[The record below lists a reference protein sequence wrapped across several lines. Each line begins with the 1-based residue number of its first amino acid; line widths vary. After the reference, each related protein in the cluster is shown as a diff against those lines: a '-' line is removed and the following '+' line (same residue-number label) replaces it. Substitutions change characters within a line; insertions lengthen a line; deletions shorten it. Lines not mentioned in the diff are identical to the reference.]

1 MIGGEKIGVHEA
13 STRKRLNADLSTNQA
28 KFGVPQIST
37 QKRRRPMKD
46 IQRQP
51 EPASTIPV
59 HEYEADVS
67 EGLEGLAWR
76 EMKMLFDD
84 RLERVNVPARAG
96 TLRFQYVGNPYQMLK
111 LRTVQAV
118 YFVQQYNVPR
128 PKGLLGDEHFKK
140 LLAQIKIVRDLSSAD
155 AYKTLYISA
164 AGSDSSVMMRLK
176 EELSTKTGLQIGDEE
191 GDLLIRVR
199 RAVGDVDGWET
210 LVRIS
215 PRPQATRAWRVCN
228 REGALNAAVAYAMNI
243 LTQPKPDDV
252 YLNMGCGSGTLLIE
266 RAAAGEAESIVGY
279 DNDPVALECAG
290 KNIEAA
296 EYADIIKRRQGNI
309 TDLPL
314 SAKSVD
320 AITADLPFGQLVGSH
335 DDNLNLY
342 PGLLKEAARLLKQ
355 GGRCVLISHEVR
367 LLESLLD
374 NSEQWRTDQI
384 LRVTVGGLHPRI
396 WVLSRK

>member
-1 MIGGEKIGVHEA
+1 M
-13 STRKRLNADLSTNQA
+13 T
-28 KFGVPQIST
+28 
-37 QKRRRPMKD
+37 
-46 IQRQP
+46 
-51 EPASTIPV
+51 TIPV
-59 HEYEADVS
+59 YQCEADVS

-76 EMKMLFDD
+76 EMKTLFDD
-84 RLERVNVPARAG
+84 RLERVNIPARAG
-96 TLRFQYVGNPYQMLK
+96 VLRFEYVGNPFQLLK
-111 LRTVQAV
+111 LRTVQTV
-118 YFVQQYNVPR
+118 YLVQQHNVPR

-140 LLAQIKIVRDLSSAD
+140 LLAHIKIARDLWPEN

-164 AGSDSSVMMRLK
+164 AGSDSSVMTRLK
-176 EELSTKTGLQIGDEE
+176 EELAKKTDLLIGNEE

-199 RAVGDVDGWET
+199 KSKEGDGWDT

-228 REGALNAAVAYAMNI
+228 REGALNAPVAYAMNV
-243 LTQPKPDDV
+243 LSQPTADDV

-266 RAAAGEAESIVGY
+266 RMAAGEVKSITGY
-279 DNDPVALECAG
+279 DNDSVALECAG

-296 EYADIIKRRQGNI
+296 GYSETIKRRQGNI

-320 AITADLPFGQLVGSH
+320 VITADLPFGQLVGSH
-335 DDNLNLY
+335 DDNMILY
-342 PGLLKEAARLLKQ
+342 PGMLKEAARLLKQ
-355 GGRCVLISHEVR
+355 GGRMVLVSHEVR
-367 LLESLLD
+367 LLDTLLD
-374 NSEQWRTDQI
+374 NSEHWKIEQN